1 VYFGIDQ
8 ETKIRREPTVIGITC
23 VPGKVYDF
31 LYQFKRHF
39 RCVQGCH
46 FRIFCWF
53 LVLLIID
60 TGKGTIKSMNRI
72 APAPITYW
80 AMMRMIRSGW
90 WSPQDVLS
98 EMVGD
103 VLPLLPPPAD
113 STLYLIGDSTKKGK
127 RGQLHPLG
135 RKLKTNDYEGYS
147 FGFEMVILIASW
159 GKYRLPVALAPVDP
173 QIKGH
178 QNILF
183 REMIEKFI
191 VPAWAHTVIV
201 EADAGFAANKTFSLI
216 EECGYFYVFAVAR
229 TRKFEDGKHLSDLA
243 THLPKIHYRRVASYK
258 PDGRRRDYWTY
269 TRRAKLNGLGEVTMV
284 LSKKRRNDS
293 PKKIKVIVT
302 NLKTATTGEILSRY
316 ARRWGVEV
324 TIKELKT
331 GLHLGQ
337 MQVTKEAD
345 RVERSVVLPV
355 MAYLLLVKLYHQEEE
370 FKGGWSL
377 FKLKERF
384 TADVFKEQLHRSEDR
399 WKEKLNKLKVAA

>member
-1 VYFGIDQ
+1 
-8 ETKIRREPTVIGITC
+8 
-23 VPGKVYDF
+23 
-31 LYQFKRHF
+31 
-39 RCVQGCH
+39 
-46 FRIFCWF
+46 
-53 LVLLIID
+53 
-60 TGKGTIKSMNRI
+60 
-72 APAPITYW
+72 
-80 AMMRMIRSGW
+80 
-90 WSPQDVLS
+90 
-98 EMVGD
+98 
-103 VLPLLPPPAD
+103 
-113 STLYLIGDSTKKGK
+113 
-127 RGQLHPLG
+127 
-135 RKLKTNDYEGYS
+135 
-147 FGFEMVILIASW
+147 MVILIASW

-183 REMIEKFI
+183 REMIEKFC
-191 VPAWAHTVIV
+191 VPAWAHTIIV

-216 EECGYFYVFAVAR
+216 EEKGYFYVFAVAR

-243 THLPKIHYRRVASYK
+243 THLPKSQYRRVASYK

-269 TRRAKLNGLGEVTMV
+269 TRKVKLNGLGEVTMV

-302 NLKTATTGEILSRY
+302 NLKAATTGEILSRY

-355 MAYLLLVKLYHQEEE
+355 MAYLLLVKLYHHEEE
-370 FKGGWSL
+370 FTGGWSL

-384 TADVFKEQLHRSEDR
+384 TADVFREQLHRSEDR